1 MPTHHLL
8 PTDGQA
14 LLVAGQPILIQPNY
28 KSNMDNLGHGKDYHN
43 SEREQPPRFTKRH
56 EPQSRTPAVSSQPP
70 EIPEEIATLSLSEAL
85 PTSSVHQAAHSSLES
100 LPKLSTEMIPTPTL
114 DAYHGLEAVKVQ
126 TTVSSASSTRFVSSM
141 SSAPGHEQPQS
152 PRQFV
157 NTNR

>member
-14 LLVAGQPILIQPNY
+14 LLVSGQPILFQPSY
-28 KSNMDNLGHGKDYHN
+28 KSNMDNVGHGKDHHN

-56 EPQSRTPAVSSQPP
+56 EPQSRAPAVSSQPP
-70 EIPEEIATLSLSEAL
+70 EIPEEIAALSLSEAL
-85 PTSSVHQAAHSSLES
+85 PTSSVHQTVHSSLES
-100 LPKLSTEMIPTPTL
+100 LPKLSTEMPTPTL
-114 DAYHGLEAVKVQ
+114 DAFHGLEAVKVQ
-126 TTVSSASSTRFVSSM
+126 TTMSSVSNTRFVSSM